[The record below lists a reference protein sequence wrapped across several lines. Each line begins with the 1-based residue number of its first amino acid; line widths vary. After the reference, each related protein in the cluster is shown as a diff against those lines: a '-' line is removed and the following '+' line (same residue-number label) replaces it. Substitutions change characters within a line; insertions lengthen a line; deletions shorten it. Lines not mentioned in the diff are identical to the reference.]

1 MTEYEKHLT
10 EEEAETLYTLLE
22 KLDDEM
28 NAHLDSNGFDTDEV
42 EFTTIV
48 RNKRRQ
54 YLKTV
59 YGVGDK

>member
-1 MTEYEKHLT
+1 MAEYEKHLT
-10 EEEAETLYTLLE
+10 EEEAETLYTLLG

-28 NAHLDSNGFDTDEV
+28 NARLESNGFDTGEV
-42 EFTTIV
+42 GFTTIV

-59 YGVGDK
+59 YGVGDE